1 MRIKHRGKVGIDMK
15 RAIRSTLTVS
25 RRPLSVTVS
34 ANNAVRFTFAQLFFG
49 IFGFW
54 FTPMPI

>member
-1 MRIKHRGKVGIDMK
+1 MRIKHRGKVGIDVK
-15 RAIRSTLTVS
+15 REIRCMQSVS
-25 RRPLSVTVS
+25 RLAVATDMSVNF
-34 ANNAVRFTFAQLFFG
+34 AARFFLAQLFFG